1 MRKPLAFAVCLL
13 SALAGPAWPQGPIC
27 EPPYIPE
34 PADPYVFIL
43 LDMSSSM
50 GDTTSACA
58 SAECATSMQT
68 DHPDSK
74 WIQTRQALY
83 NILSNLYNVNL
94 GFATFSNMSPEAVR
108 AKHWL
113 YQAATA
119 GPVIPGS
126 SAFPAVGSQEVFGLT
141 WQCSS
146 GASDGCSVSV
156 PADLNDTWEVTRVRR
171 LPKGGDA
178 FNQTIDVYLRVGAST
193 VYRVRYTPV
202 SGGTLGG
209 PIQTTVNTVRCT
221 NSTCSTFSVIGTQT
235 VAWNPVGDFISWEN
249 PNNVVTRTQPYAY
262 FNPSASNDTFGGVCP
277 SGGPPRWE
285 PNSDDDQDTYTQ
297 SAGLSYNLKQ
307 PTDASDPR
315 GEFFTVGDVIPLDW
329 NNPHREQILARLAPN
344 LAVDPFAAPDF
355 RTAAYFQDHP
365 APGEL
370 FLRLKNESMRPLVP
384 FGTSALGWSLRSF
397 RYWFDGCTGTSCTT
411 TTGWNEVAADL
422 DPLWGCRK
430 SHLLLIT
437 DSADECSPQG
447 ACAEVSALRSRTG
460 MTTSVI
466 ALGQAPTDSFFSCLV
481 QNGRGAGYFP
491 RSQAEI
497 ENALTDFF
505 TNVVGVQP

>member
-1 MRKPLAFAVCLL
+1 
-13 SALAGPAWPQGPIC
+13 
-27 EPPYIPE
+27 
-34 PADPYVFIL
+34 
-43 LDMSSSM
+43 
-50 GDTTSACA
+50 
-58 SAECATSMQT
+58 
-68 DHPDSK
+68 
-74 WIQTRQALY
+74 
-83 NILSNLYNVNL
+83 
-94 GFATFSNMSPEAVR
+94 
-108 AKHWL
+108 
-113 YQAATA
+113 
-119 GPVIPGS
+119 
-126 SAFPAVGSQEVFGLT
+126 
-141 WQCSS
+141 
-146 GASDGCSVSV
+146 V